1 VDIPKTT
8 VAASIDGEYLQDLMV
23 NVAQEGSTV
32 LVSAGFQPN
41 FVFPNQ

>member
-1 VDIPKTT
+1 
-8 VAASIDGEYLQDLMV
+8 MV